1 MEKERKI
8 KYDIK
13 VANLPRNEL
22 SKICE
27 RIKAGTLKFR
37 WKNGCKYVSSE
48 DLKNWKGG
56 KPGRKKRY

>member
-27 RIKAGTLKFR
+27 RIKAGTLTFR
-37 WKNGCKYVSSE
+37 WRNGCKYVSSE
-48 DLKNWKGG
+48 DLKNWKPR
-56 KPGRKKRY
+56 KPGRKKVI